1 MDALDVDIQW
11 FESERSILHMYCTKC
26 NRYTD
31 SEVCPECGSKT
42 VKVAPHVIY
51 WCDDCGV
58 PIIHTPGERKIRC
71 PLCGGEAHYLCADI
85 RPVFPEE
92 RLLLEVMEGKPLA
105 YKDASVWAVGSK
117 YYVNGKTHSISV
129 SEILAS
135 DPATIREQLEKYQSE
150 NTDGAFELYRDR
162 FIDTNKE
169 HLGELVRE
177 ACDFIIKASKGYPE
191 ENLVVSFSGG
201 KDSTVTADLAVRA
214 LSNPY
219 LVHIFGDT
227 TLEFPSTIEY
237 GKRFRENHPLA
248 IFKVARNYE
257 QDFYD
262 VANVIGPPARTMRW
276 CCSMFK
282 TGPISR
288 AFRGLFGDEP
298 ILTFYGIRKNES
310 VSRSK
315 YNRIED
321 SAESVKIQRQ
331 KVASPIFYWND
342 CDVWLYILSEGID
355 FNDAYRLGYERV
367 GCWMC
372 PNNNPRAQFL
382 SQIYMP
388 QQSEKWHSFLVDF
401 ARRIGKPD
409 PEAYVDT
416 GKWKARQG
424 GNGVA
429 AAKTIQVE
437 ASHCATDDNAMIFS
451 LERPYSDEFVGL
463 MTPIG
468 DYAPGLGR
476 SLLHESVIVDHRTRE
491 PLIAVMPFT
500 QPGYEYAAKVRIL
513 KTSESDSLL
522 RMAKYQVVK
531 YNACRKCLKCEA
543 LCRFNAITVNES
555 GYHIDPTKCMHCHQC
570 VTDKYLEGG
579 CLMRKYLRVQ
589 EG

>member
-1 MDALDVDIQW
+1 
-11 FESERSILHMYCTKC
+11 MYCTRC

-31 SEVCPECGSKT
+31 NERCPECGRET
-42 VKVAPHVIY
+42 LEEAPHVVY
-51 WCDDCGV
+51 WCDSCRV
-58 PIIHTPGERKIRC
+58 PIIHIPSGNKIQC
-71 PLCGGEAHYLCADI
+71 PTCGNRAKYLCADI

-92 RLLLEVMEGKPLA
+92 RLLFEILSAKPYA
-105 YKDASVWAVGSK
+105 YLHESVWAIGSK
-117 YYVNGKTHSISV
+117 YYVNGEPHNITIA
-129 SEILAS
+129 EIQS
-135 DPATIREQLEKYQSE
+135 FDPAE
-150 NTDGAFELYRDR
+150 
-162 FIDTNKE
+162 
-169 HLGELVRE
+169 VRE
-177 ACDFIIKASKGYPE
+177 KLDCYAEGNDDTAFRHYVEAFVKANRAHKDEIVHEACEFIVKASEGYPD

-237 GKRFRENHPLA
+237 AERFRSSHPLA
-248 IFKVARNYE
+248 IFKTAKNYE
-257 QDFYD
+257 QSFYD
-262 VANVIGPPARTMRW
+262 VAEEIGPPARMMRW

-288 AFRGLFGDEP
+288 AFKGLFGDQP
-298 ILTFYGIRKNES
+298 ILTFYGIRKGES

-321 SAESVKIQRQ
+321 SADSVKIQRQ
-331 KVASPIFYWND
+331 KVAAPIFYWND
-342 CDVWLYILSEGID
+342 IDVWLYILAEGVD

-367 GCWMC
+367 GCWCC

-388 QQSEKWHSFLVDF
+388 EESEKWHTFLVDF

-409 PEAYVDT
+409 PEVYVDT

-429 AAKTIQVE
+429 AASSVQVD
-437 ASHCATDDNAMIFS
+437 ASHCATEDNAMIFS
-451 LERPYSDEFVGL
+451 LERPFSEELVGL
-463 MTPIG
+463 FTPIG

-476 SLLHESVIVDHRTRE
+476 KLLDERLFIDPRTSEPVIA
-491 PLIAVMPFT
+491 IMPFT
-500 QPGYEYAAKVRIL
+500 QPGYEHAAKVRIL
-513 KTSESDSLL
+513 RGSDSEALL
-522 RMAKYQVVK
+522 RQAKYQVVK
-531 YNACRKCLKCEA
+531 YNACRQCLKCES
-543 LCRFNAITVNES
+543 LCRFGAITITGD
-555 GYHIDPTKCMHCHQC
+555 GYRIDPAKCVHCKQC

-579 CLMRKYLRVQ
+579 CLMRKYLKTKD
-589 EG
+589 E